1 MNWRK
6 SLTVITLG
14 LFILSTLTGCGVIQ
28 KLTGKGT
35 KDKQQAQK
43 GEQKQEKVKVGV
55 VLSQQNEEVPQIKQG
70 LMDAAKKENIQLV
83 FIKDPKKELEQKGK
97 DLKALI
103 VQGGDEQ
110 IATALQT
117 ALKQKVP
124 IIGIDQLDGIKADA
138 VVAPNYTRIGEIQAN
153 FLTNKLKSGGVVLL
167 QGADPGSMEVVSG
180 IKASLAQN
188 PEIKIAQTFTSPS
201 KGISPVANFNDYLK
215 NNPGKVQ
222 AIVATDSKLAMEVIE
237 SLKQTNQEKK
247 ILVVGAGT
255 HKEALDKVA
264 SGDLNADVD
273 KSPYLQGMYSIKLAS
288 QLSKQQTADADST
301 VSTDTG
307 ETPAKLVPVRLV
319 VPENL
324 PQFQKTYNQPMP
336 QEEEDKQGEQG
347 KQQSG
352 QDKQGSQEKQQGSQ
366 DKQQGNQ
373 DKQGQQSSKEGD
385 QSSQNTSKGKGSE
398 QAKAMPA
405 GVTQVREKITTNT
418 LREMLDKDGKVLGT
432 EKETKEE
439 TRTLPAALVQA
450 QQQSQQQAQQQS
462 QGSQGKQDSGKSS
475 EEDKSQ
481 DKKSSE

>member
-14 LFILSTLTGCGVIQ
+14 LFILTTLTGCGVIQ

-35 KDKQQAQK
+35 KDKEQAQK

-124 IIGIDQLDGIKADA
+124 IIGIDQLEGIKADA
-138 VVAPNYTRIGEIQAN
+138 VVAPNYTHIGEIQAD
-153 FLTNKLKSGGVVLL
+153 FLTNKLKSGAVVLL

-180 IKASLAQN
+180 IKASLAKN
-188 PEIKIAQTFTSPS
+188 PDIKIAQTFTSPS
-201 KGISPVANFNDYLK
+201 KGMSPVANFNDYLK

-222 AIVATDSKLAMEVIE
+222 GIVATDSKLAMEVIE

-255 HKEALDKVA
+255 HKEALDKIA

-324 PQFQKTYNQPMP
+324 PQFQKTYNQPIP
-336 QEEEDKQGEQG
+336 QEEEEKEGKEGKEGEQG

-352 QDKQGSQEKQQGSQ
+352 QDKKGSQ
-366 DKQQGNQ
+366 DKQQGSE
-373 DKQGQQSSKEGD
+373 DKQESSKEGD
-385 QSSQNTSKGKGSE
+385 QSSKSTSKDKGSE

-418 LREMLDKDGKVLGT
+418 QRDMLDKDGKVLGT

-450 QQQSQQQAQQQS
+450 QQQSQQQS
-462 QGSQGKQDSGKSS
+462 QGSQEKGKQDSGKSS
-475 EEDKSQ
+475 EEDKSE